1 MFYIIIFIIQKKL
14 INSEINKLLRKI
26 LELRE
31 LLEIEF
37 KKKRKIWTNLFEQII
52 IHIMYDLRSFIL

>member
-37 KKKRKIWTNLFEQII
+37 KKKRKI
-52 IHIMYDLRSFIL
+52 